1 MITTAYSRH
10 ERQTGR
16 DHGGDLARSRP
27 VSVSAARL
35 IRFAGIEGS
44 GQTAVVIDP

>member
-1 MITTAYSRH
+1 MITTAYSRY
-10 ERQTGR
+10 ERMNGL
-16 DHGGDLARSRP
+16 DLGVDLPRSCP
-27 VSVSAARL
+27 ALVSAARL

>member
-10 ERQTGR
+10 ERQNGR
-16 DHGGDLARSRP
+16 DHGVGLCRSFP
-27 VSVSAARL
+27 ASVSAARL
-35 IRFAGIEGS
+35 IRFAGIEGL